1 MLSREIVKIK
11 SALRRSNR
19 VILLIVVLAAIGVAS
34 SLLLYQQSI
43 STNQAQPTSLGIHL
57 EYAITS
63 VERSRGL
70 SGRPTL
76 DEESGMLFVFE
87 SENYYSFWMKDMNFP
102 LDIIWMDSDFRI
114 VDIVYNA
121 PPAGSMPEVT
131 YTSDKPAKY
140 VLEINAGQAQA
151 RGYYLG
157 NRLNIDMSSD
167 TQY

>member
-1 MLSREIVKIK
+1 M
-11 SALRRSNR
+11 
-19 VILLIVVLAAIGVAS
+19 
-34 SLLLYQQSI
+34 
-43 STNQAQPTSLGIHL
+43 
-57 EYAITS
+57 
-63 VERSRGL
+63 